1 MTKINMAYFLDCTEN
16 EGPGKRSAI
25 WVQGCHFDCPECC
38 NLELQAF
45 QENDIVNIN
54 DIMDMLKKAVKAYE
68 IEGVTLLG
76 GEPMLQAK
84 GLSVLAHACQ
94 KIGLSVMIFT
104 GFTLDLL
111 RKKPI
116 QGSTELLEYTDVL
129 VDGLYMKNLPEN
141 LRNWC
146 GSTNQRFHYLSTR
159 YDSTIETD
167 VRYSPTIEIAVS
179 PDSLG
184 VSGFPL

>member
-68 IEGVTLLG
+68 IEGVT
-76 GEPMLQAK
+76 
-84 GLSVLAHACQ
+84 
-94 KIGLSVMIFT
+94 
-104 GFTLDLL
+104 
-111 RKKPI
+111 
-116 QGSTELLEYTDVL
+116 Y
-129 VDGLYMKNLPEN
+129 
-141 LRNWC
+141 
-146 GSTNQRFHYLSTR
+146 
-159 YDSTIETD
+159 
-167 VRYSPTIEIAVS
+167 
-179 PDSLG
+179 
-184 VSGFPL
+184 

>member
-1 MTKINMAYFLDCTEN
+1 MAKINMAYFLDLTEN

-25 WVQGCHFDCPECC
+25 WVQGCHFDCSECC
-38 NLELQAF
+38 NIELQAF
-45 QENDIVNIN
+45 QKNNIVDVNNLI
-54 DIMDMLKKAVKAYE
+54 DMLKKAVRTYD

-84 GLSVLAHACQ
+84 GLSVLAQACQ
-94 KIGLSVMIFT
+94 KIGLSVMVFT

-116 QGSTELLEYTDVL
+116 QGSTELLEYTDIL
-129 VDGLYMKNLPEN
+129 VDGLYMKNLPEK

-146 GSTNQRFHYLSTR
+146 GSTNQKFHYLSNR

-167 VRYSPTIEIAVS
+167 VRYLPTIEIAVS
-179 PDSLG
+179 RDSLR